1 MVEESDKPEFTMR
14 DHSFQSLECRD
25 PFCSDL
31 GTPIEYTDGYRII
44 GPQTNHS
51 DMAPPQDYS
60 RFRLVTAVV
69 DSRDECNFWKLVTR
83 VITLYKD
90 MYHYNESIELQFNQS
105 ILSFYSVLSS
115 FMVLE
120 PLPHGSRSTL
130 DSFIFSDKPISLPKP
145 I

>member
-1 MVEESDKPEFTMR
+1 
-14 DHSFQSLECRD
+14 
-25 PFCSDL
+25 
-31 GTPIEYTDGYRII
+31 
-44 GPQTNHS
+44 
-51 DMAPPQDYS
+51 MAPPQEQDYS

-69 DSRDECNFWKLVTR
+69 GSRDVVTNFWKLVTR

-105 ILSFYSVLSS
+105 ILSFYFVLSS
-115 FMVLE
+115 FMVSE

-130 DSFIFSDKPISLPKP
+130 DSSIFSDKPISLPKP